1 MGTGV
6 GNPMVGL
13 VRNGK
18 CDRDF
23 FLCCLLAL
31 DSDVVP

>member
-1 MGTGV
+1 MRLDS
-6 GNPMVGL
+6 GNSMVGL

-23 FLCCLLAL
+23 SLVLF
-31 DSDVVP
+31 VGP